1 MEKFNKLIELV
12 DIKNKIDIKR
22 GDSKYMN
29 IEWMLNQIVEE
40 VNEVKN
46 EVKENNHIYLD
57 DELAD
62 ILWAWLMLVEKT
74 HFKGLSSDINTIVD
88 KAFSKYSQR
97 VLPLKG
103 TQEDKTIWKNIKS
116 IQKRRLEEEHRSRK
130 CKE

>member
-1 MEKFNKLIELV
+1 
-12 DIKNKIDIKR
+12 
-22 GDSKYMN
+22 
-29 IEWMLNQIVEE
+29 
-40 VNEVKN
+40 
-46 EVKENNHIYLD
+46 
-57 DELAD
+57 
-62 ILWAWLMLVEKT
+62 MLVEKT